1 MNRITINGCFA
12 ALRAAAIVAATAALI
27 AAAPAQA
34 QTQTQTQS
42 DRALSPTQAWI
53 EGIEDPSLGYRA
65 WIHGIVPAAAETEA
79 PSGIDA
85 AINAFTAPVASFIG
99 KVVFFRIGIEVFG
112 AGLPLV
118 VLWLVIGAVF
128 FTLYM
133 NFINLR
139 GFKHAIELVRGDYA
153 DPNSHGEVSHFQ
165 ALATAVSGT
174 VGIGNIGGVAVAVT
188 VGGAGATFW
197 LIVAGFLGMST
208 KFVECTLG
216 VKYRQ
221 EFEDGHVSGGP
232 MYYLR
237 KGFSDRGMHGFG
249 KFMGAFYAIGIFI
262 GALGIGNMFQSNQ
275 AYVQLNNV
283 AGGALDG
290 LGWLVGLV
298 MAAVV
303 FMVIVGGIK
312 SIARVTEKIV
322 PFMALFYCV
331 FALIVIFLNSAV
343 LPQAVANIFAGA
355 FTGEGVAGGALG
367 ALIIGFQRAVFSN
380 EAGIGSASIAHSAVK
395 TDEPVT
401 EGIVSLL
408 EPFIDTIVICTITAL
423 VIGTAQ
429 VADPY
434 FAGDAQGVAMT
445 SAAFAREF
453 SWFPLPLA
461 FAAVLFAF
469 STMISWSYYGLKGWS
484 YLFGESAKSQINYK
498 VIFCAFVALGCVVQ
512 LGPILDISDALVFL
526 ICVPNILGLYFL
538 APIVKKE
545 MNSYFARIDSGDIKK
560 YK

>member
-1 MNRITINGCFA
+1 MKRIFYVFAVLVSSISSAQAGIDDAINS
-12 ALRAAAIVAATAALI
+12 ATAPIATLI
-27 AAAPAQA
+27 GQ
-34 QTQTQTQS
+34 
-42 DRALSPTQAWI
+42 I
-53 EGIEDPSLGYRA
+53 
-65 WIHGIVPAAAETEA
+65 
-79 PSGIDA
+79 
-85 AINAFTAPVASFIG
+85 
-99 KVVFFRIGIEVFG
+99 VFFKIPVFG
-112 AGLPLV
+112 AQLPVV

-128 FTLYM
+128 FTFYM
-133 NFINLR
+133 GFINLR

-188 VGGAGATFW
+188 VGGPGATFW

-216 VKYRQ
+216 VKYRK

-237 KGFSDRGMHGFG
+237 QGFSDRGMEGFG
-249 KFMGAFYAIGIFI
+249 KFMGTFYAIGIFI

-275 AYVQLNNV
+275 AYVQLNSV
-283 AGGALDG
+283 SGGALDG
-290 LGWLVGLV
+290 LGWLVGLIL
-298 MAAVV
+298 AGVV
-303 FMVIVGGIK
+303 FSVIVGGIK
-312 SIARVTEKIV
+312 SIARVTEKVV
-322 PFMALFYCV
+322 PFMAVFYCL
-331 FALIVIFLNSAV
+331 FAIIVILMNAGSI
-343 LPQAVANIFAGA
+343 PQAVANIFIGA

-367 ALIIGFQRAVFSN
+367 AMIIGFQRAVFSN

-429 VADPY
+429 VAAPD

-445 SAAFAREF
+445 SAAFEREF
-453 SWFPLPLA
+453 SWFPIPLA
-461 FAAVLFAF
+461 FAALLFAF
-469 STMISWSYYGLKGWS
+469 STMISWSYYGLKGWT
-484 YLFGESAKSQINYK
+484 YLFGEGERGQTIYK
-498 VIFCAFVALGCVVQ
+498 LIFCAFVALGCVVQ

-538 APIVKKE
+538 APIVKRE
-545 MNSYFARIDSGDIKK
+545 MDSYFARIQSGEIKK
-560 YK
+560 FK

>member
-1 MNRITINGCFA
+1 MNK
-12 ALRAAAIVAATAALI
+12 I
-27 AAAPAQA
+27 AMKCLLGLLSLLVVVGAQA
-34 QTQTQTQS
+34 QTQSTQR
-42 DRALSPTQAWI
+42 DLSTAQAWV
-53 EGIEDPSLGYRA
+53 EGIEDPTLGYRS
-65 WIHGIVPAAAETEA
+65 WIHGIVPVAPATPEA
-79 PSGIDA
+79 DTGIDA
-85 AINAFTAPVASFIG
+85 AINAATAPIASWIG
-99 KVVFFRIGIEVFG
+99 KVVFFKIPVFG
-112 AGLPLV
+112 AQLPLV

-128 FTLYM
+128 FTFYM
-133 NFINLR
+133 GFINLR

-153 DPNSHGEVSHFQ
+153 DPKSNGEVSHFQ

-216 VKYRQ
+216 VKYRR
-221 EFEDGHVSGGP
+221 EFADGHVSGGP

-237 KGFSDRGMHGFG
+237 QGFADRGMAGFG
-249 KFMGAFYAIGIFI
+249 RFMGAFYAIGIGI

-275 AYVQLNNV
+275 AFVQLNQV

-290 LGWLVGLV
+290 LGWLVGLI
-298 MAAVV
+298 MAGVV
-303 FMVIVGGIK
+303 FLVIIGGIK

-322 PFMALFYCV
+322 PFMALFYCL
-331 FALIVIFLNSAV
+331 FALIVIFMNGAAI
-343 LPQAVANIFAGA
+343 PQAIANIFAGA
-355 FTGEGVAGGALG
+355 FTGAGVAGGAIG

-395 TDEPVT
+395 TKEPVT

-429 VADPY
+429 VADPN
-434 FAGDAQGVAMT
+434 FAGGAQGVAMT
-445 SAAFAREF
+445 SAAFEREF
-453 SWFPLPLA
+453 AWFPIPLA

-469 STMISWSYYGLKGWS
+469 STMISWSYYGLKGWA
-484 YLFGESAKSQINYK
+484 YLFGESARSQTNYK
-498 VIFCAFVALGCVVQ
+498 MIFCAFVALGCIVQ

-538 APIVKKE
+538 APIVKQE
-545 MNSYFARIDSGDIKK
+545 LNAYFARIESGEIRK

>member
-1 MNRITINGCFA
+1 MKMLTRSLALMLALVSSAHAGIDDSIN
-12 ALRAAAIVAATAALI
+12 AATAPI
-27 AAAPAQA
+27 AE
-34 QTQTQTQS
+34 
-42 DRALSPTQAWI
+42 L
-53 EGIEDPSLGYRA
+53 
-65 WIHGIVPAAAETEA
+65 
-79 PSGIDA
+79 
-85 AINAFTAPVASFIG
+85 IG
-99 KVVFFRIGIEVFG
+99 KIVFFKVPFFG
-112 AGLPLV
+112 AQLPMV

-128 FTLYM
+128 FTVYM
-133 NFINLR
+133 RFINIR
-139 GFKHAIELVRGDYA
+139 GFAHAISLVKGDYA
-153 DPNSHGEVSHFQ
+153 DPKSSGEVSHFQ

-221 EFEDGHVSGGP
+221 EFNDGHVSGGP

-237 KGFSDRGMHGFG
+237 KGFAERGMEGFG
-249 KFMGAFYAIGIFI
+249 KFMGTFYAIGIFI

-283 AGGALDG
+283 SGGALDG
-290 LGWLVGLV
+290 LGWLVGLIL
-298 MAAVV
+298 AAVV
-303 FMVIVGGIK
+303 FSVIVGGIK

-322 PFMALFYCV
+322 PFMAVFYCL
-331 FALIVIFLNSAV
+331 FAIIVILMNV
-343 LPQAVANIFAGA
+343 GTIPQAISNIFAGA

-367 ALIIGFQRAVFSN
+367 AMIIGFQRAVFSN
-380 EAGIGSASIAHSAVK
+380 EAGIGSASIAHSAVR
-395 TDEPVT
+395 TNEPVT
-401 EGIVSLL
+401 EGVVSLL

-429 VADPY
+429 VADPT

-445 SAAFAREF
+445 SAAFEREF
-453 SWFPLPLA
+453 SWFPVPLA
-461 FAAVLFAF
+461 FAALLFAF
-469 STMISWSYYGLKGWS
+469 STMISWSYYGLKGWT
-484 YLFGESAKSQINYK
+484 YLFGEGATGQTIYK
-498 VIFCAFVALGCVVQ
+498 ILFCAFVALGCVVQ

-538 APIVKKE
+538 APIVKRE
-545 MNSYFARIDSGDIKK
+545 MESYFARIDSGEIKK
-560 YK
+560 FK